1 MILSFFFESQRIIII
16 FLCSEAEVCLGVP
29 FKAIIRVLVLDAIE
43 IFRLL
48 PGTGLQ
54 L

>member
-1 MILSFFFESQRIIII
+1 MACFHQDDKLPY
-16 FLCSEAEVCLGVP
+16 SEAEVCLGVP